1 MLRDA
6 DDLPTT
12 HGATVKFSFGD
23 LSSVNVQQGC
33 VEGRAQRKG
42 RAPSKER
49 QITGAMEREAA
60 WQAAWHAAAW
70 QAAWHA
76 AQLQLYARQPA
87 VGS

>member
-1 MLRDA
+1 
-6 DDLPTT
+6 
-12 HGATVKFSFGD
+12 
-23 LSSVNVQQGC
+23 
-33 VEGRAQRKG
+33 
-42 RAPSKER
+42 
-49 QITGAMEREAA
+49 MEREAA